1 MSIKLKQGFGV
12 KLPSLRITC
21 VRAMSLMT
29 LMAESLFFLDLLDYI
44 MTFNVLSIPFQQ
56 LIQNVGENANFG
68 YSLEDL
74 IKW

>member
-1 MSIKLKQGFGV
+1 MMDDSKGKIF
-12 KLPSLRITC
+12 I
-21 VRAMSLMT
+21 
-29 LMAESLFFLDLLDYI
+29 FLD
-44 MTFNVLSIPFQQ
+44 FFRVHCVLSIPFQQ